1 MDSEHPEDSG
11 GERAFLGHSR
21 GPTAGKQPSSLS
33 AGGGYRRHQP
43 QTVICKV
50 VQHCVLP
57 SERRKGN
64 PSLPR
69 APALERMLLQQPPE
83 GPVSEIL
90 GINAARLEV
99 AKGKKRG
106 ETLLAAL
113 PKQIRSNALPPL
125 LLHSPFC
132 PSTHL
137 SPTLGSLL
145 QATLIHYSFIQSLA
159 HALLRFSFHSLIAS
173 LLILLSLQSCH

>member
-1 MDSEHPEDSG
+1 MQPEHLQMWHETLYNMVPPTFPASSPP
-11 GERAFLGHSR
+11 RA
-21 GPTAGKQPSSLS
+21 GPLLAPDT
-33 AGGGYRRHQP
+33 H
-43 QTVICKV
+43 
-50 VQHCVLP
+50 
-57 SERRKGN
+57 
-64 PSLPR
+64 LPR

>member
-43 QTVICKV
+43 QTAICKV

-132 PSTHL
+132 PSTHH
-137 SPTLGSLL
+137 SPTLGSDL